1 MLKSTVIKWA
11 VAALLAVPAVP
22 VLAKRVHHKPLVAR
36 SHRTA
41 VVSGRRHHR
50 SLKST
55 HRHSTL
61 LAAKGLRGHRSLM
74 SHRAIHKHALSS
86 ASHFKVHF
94 TKMPPTIDGIR
105 S

>member
-1 MLKSTVIKWA
+1 MLKSIMVKWA

-22 VLAKRVHHKPLVAR
+22 GLAARIHHRPLVSR

-41 VVSGRRHHR
+41 MVSGKRHHR
-50 SLKST
+50 SLSSKH
-55 HRHSTL
+55 HRSVL
-61 LAAKGLRGHRSLM
+61 LAAKGLKGHRSLT
-74 SHRAIHKHALSS
+74 HRGIHKNALSS
-86 ASHFKVHF
+86 ASHFRVHF